1 HLAGGSPARVARRR
15 FGVPF
20 ATTYGFHYDRL
31 ARTPARAWMQR
42 RLERL
47 ALAEADAV
55 IVTTPELAAYVADRA
70 RSRAAVH
77 LLPNAVDAGAFRP
90 MPRPPASIPTVLYV
104 GRLSPEKNLGA
115 LIAAAAKLRG
125 RLDVTLRFVG
135 DGALRDA
142 LAGEAARAGARLQLP
157 PVRAHPRLPSLSAGA

>member
-1 HLAGGSPARVARRR
+1 MPSAASRTTTRPGRWAGASCCWPSRWCWKWGWSRIPALVARRR

-31 ARTPARAWMQR
+31 ARTPARAWMHR

-70 RSRAAVH
+70 RSRGAVH
-77 LLPNAVDAGAFRP
+77 LLPNAVDAGACRP
-90 MPRPPASIPTVLYV
+90 MPGPPASVPTVLYV

-125 RLDVTLRFVG
+125 RLDVTL
-135 DGALRDA
+135 
-142 LAGEAARAGARLQLP
+142 
-157 PVRAHPRLPSLSAGA
+157 